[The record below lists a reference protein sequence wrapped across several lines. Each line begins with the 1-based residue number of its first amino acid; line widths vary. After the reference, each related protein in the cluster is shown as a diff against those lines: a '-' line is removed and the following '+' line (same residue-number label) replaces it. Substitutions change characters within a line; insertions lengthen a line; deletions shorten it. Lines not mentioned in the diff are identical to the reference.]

1 MDHYLLLDSFVSGGI
16 GRWLFKILLNGL
28 AIMSAAYLMQGVKVT
43 DLARALIA
51 SFVLALLNSTLGAVL
66 DTLTYPVRF
75 VTLGLFSLVV
85 DAAVIMVASYFLK
98 GFEVRNFGTAFW
110 LAVLLAVFNTVLH
123 WIYL

>member
-123 WIYL
+123 LIYL

>member
-43 DLARALIA
+43 DLAQALIA

>member
-1 MDHYLLLDSFVSGGI
+1 M
-16 GRWLFKILLNGL
+16 FKILLNGL

>member
-110 LAVLLAVFNTVLH
+110 LAVLLAVFNTLLH